1 MQVFKV
7 VFNVH
12 ITEKRSSVAY
22 FELHATKSGQKSKI
36 TPMLYILSFSNKK
49 ISHATQFN
57 AQNEIMKVV
66 MNVIMYSECKIIHL
80 CTLDLDLAL
89 GQN

>member
-1 MQVFKV
+1 MEVFKV

-12 ITEKRSSVAY
+12 IITEKSSSVAY

-66 MNVIMYSECKIIHL
+66 MNVITV
-80 CTLDLDLAL
+80 CTVSVKSFICVLWT
-89 GQN
+89 